1 MCMETNGGKNMNGA
15 ILAGIDY
22 GQENFEYT
30 MNELAAFTQA
40 ATIKPELT
48 ITQKLDK
55 PVSATYFGSGKLNE
69 IKNAATA
76 KDAIDLIINDELTPT
91 QLRNIEDQTNLTV
104 IDRTAL
110 ILEIFARRA
119 HTREAKLQVQIASL
133 QYRLPRLRT
142 SSLNRFDQQTA
153 GSGGGFTS
161 RGSGE
166 TQMELNRRTIQN
178 QINHLRHQ
186 LKEVEQ
192 EEQTKRKA
200 RDRSNLKTVA
210 LVGYTNAGKSTTMNG
225 LLRLTGQNEEKQVF
239 EKNMLFATLDT
250 SVRKIQFAD
259 NKQILLSDTVG
270 FVSSL
275 PHQLVEAFKTTL
287 SEAAQAD
294 LLIQVID
301 ASDPHAKEMA
311 KTTEK
316 TLHEIGVTGIPMI
329 YAFNKADLEPK
340 LSYPQIA
347 GDQITFSAQ
356 DDESLNLLIKMIKKT
371 LFADF
376 ETKTYLIPFDQGK
389 YLEQLN
395 SNASVLNT
403 DYLAKGT
410 LITAEVSPATAGI
423 LQKFEHSN

>member
-1 MCMETNGGKNMNGA
+1 MDRA
-15 ILAGIDY
+15 ILAGINS

-30 MNELAAFTQA
+30 MSELGALTEASE
-40 ATIKPELT
+40 IEPELS
-48 ITQKLDK
+48 IIQKLDK
-55 PVSATYFGSGKLNE
+55 PVAASYFGKGKLVE
-69 IKNAATA
+69 LKEAALA
-76 KDAIDLIINDELTPT
+76 KDAEMLIVNDELTPT
-91 QLRNIEDQTNLTV
+91 QLRNIEDQTGLIV

-110 ILEIFARRA
+110 ILQIFARRA
-119 HTREAKLQVQIASL
+119 RSRVAKLQVEIAAL

-153 GSGGGFTS
+153 GGGGGGFTS

-192 EEQTKRKA
+192 EELTKRQS
-200 RDRSNLKTVA
+200 RDRSGLKTVA

-225 LLRLTGQNEEKQVF
+225 LLRLTGQDEDKQVF

-259 NKQILLSDTVG
+259 NKEVLLSDTVG
-270 FVSSL
+270 FVSQL

-287 SEAAQAD
+287 AEAAQAD
-294 LLIQVID
+294 LLVQVVD
-301 ASDPHAKEMA
+301 VSDPHAKEMVA
-311 KTTEK
+311 TTEK

-329 YAFNKADLEPK
+329 YAFNKADLEPG
-340 LSYPQIA
+340 LRYPEAA
-347 GDQITFSAQ
+347 GDQLTFSAR
-356 DDESLNLLIKMIKKT
+356 DDASLEMLIKLIKDT

-376 ETKTYLIPFDQGK
+376 QTQTYLIPFSEGK

-395 SNASVLNT
+395 SKATVLKT
-403 DYLAKGT
+403 DYTEEGT
-410 LITAEVSPATAGI
+410 LITAEVSPQLAGI
-423 LQKFEHSN
+423 LSRFVQD

>member
-1 MCMETNGGKNMNGA
+1 MDRA
-15 ILAGIDY
+15 ILAGINS

-30 MNELAAFTQA
+30 MSELGALTEASE
-40 ATIKPELT
+40 IEPELS
-48 ITQKLDK
+48 IIQKLDK
-55 PVSATYFGSGKLNE
+55 PVAASYFGKGKLVE
-69 IKNAATA
+69 LKEAALA
-76 KDAIDLIINDELTPT
+76 KDAEMLIVNDELTPT
-91 QLRNIEDQTNLTV
+91 QLRNIEDQTGLIV

-110 ILEIFARRA
+110 ILQIFARRA
-119 HTREAKLQVQIASL
+119 RSRVAKLQVEIAAL

-153 GSGGGFTS
+153 GGGGGGFTS

-192 EEQTKRKA
+192 EELTKRHA
-200 RDRSNLKTVA
+200 RDRSGLKTVA

-225 LLRLTGQNEEKQVF
+225 LLRLTGQNEDKQVF

-259 NKQILLSDTVG
+259 NKEVLLSDTVG
-270 FVSSL
+270 FVSQL

-287 SEAAQAD
+287 AEAAQAD
-294 LLIQVID
+294 LLVQVVD
-301 ASDPHAKEMA
+301 VSDPHAKEMVA
-311 KTTEK
+311 TTEK
-316 TLHEIGVTGIPMI
+316 TLHEIGVKGIPMI
-329 YAFNKADLEPK
+329 YAFNKADLEPG
-340 LSYPQIA
+340 LRYPEIA
-347 GDQITFSAQ
+347 GDQLTFSAR
-356 DDESLNLLIKMIKKT
+356 DDASLEMLIKLIKDT

-376 ETKTYLIPFDQGK
+376 QTQTYLIPFSEGK

-395 SNASVLNT
+395 SKATVLKT
-403 DYLAKGT
+403 DYTAEGT
-410 LITAEVSPATAGI
+410 LITAEVSPQLAGI
-423 LQKFEHSN
+423 LSRFVQD

>member
-1 MCMETNGGKNMNGA
+1 MDRA
-15 ILAGIDY
+15 ILAGINS

-30 MNELAAFTQA
+30 MSELGALTEASE
-40 ATIKPELT
+40 IEPELSL
-48 ITQKLDK
+48 IQKLDK
-55 PVSATYFGSGKLNE
+55 PVAASYFGKGKLVE
-69 IKNAATA
+69 LKEAALA
-76 KDAIDLIINDELTPT
+76 KDAEMLIVNDELTPT
-91 QLRNIEDQTNLTV
+91 QLRNIEDQTGLIV

-110 ILEIFARRA
+110 ILQIFARRA
-119 HTREAKLQVQIASL
+119 RSRVAKLQVEIAAL

-153 GSGGGFTS
+153 GGGGGGFTS

-192 EEQTKRKA
+192 EELTKRHA
-200 RDRSNLKTVA
+200 RDRSGLKTVA

-225 LLRLTGQNEEKQVF
+225 LLRLTGQNEDKQVF

-259 NKQILLSDTVG
+259 NKEVLLSDTVG
-270 FVSSL
+270 FVSQL

-287 SEAAQAD
+287 AEAAQAD
-294 LLIQVID
+294 LLVQVVD
-301 ASDPHAKEMA
+301 VSDPHAKEMVA
-311 KTTEK
+311 TTEK
-316 TLHEIGVTGIPMI
+316 TLHEIGVKGIPMI
-329 YAFNKADLEPK
+329 YAFNKADLEPG
-340 LSYPQIA
+340 LRYPEIA
-347 GDQITFSAQ
+347 GDQLTFSAR
-356 DDESLNLLIKMIKKT
+356 DDASLEMLIKLIKDT

-376 ETKTYLIPFDQGK
+376 QTQTYLIPFSQGK

-395 SNASVLNT
+395 SKATVLKT
-403 DYLAKGT
+403 DYTAEGT
-410 LITAEVSPATAGI
+410 LITAEVSPQLAGI
-423 LQKFEHSN
+423 LSRFVQD

>member
-1 MCMETNGGKNMNGA
+1 MDRA
-15 ILAGIDY
+15 IIAGIDN
-22 GQENFEYT
+22 GHENFEYK
-30 MNELAAFTQA
+30 MSELAALAKA
-40 ATIKPELT
+40 ATISPELT

-55 PVSATYFGSGKLNE
+55 PVSASYFGSGKLIE
-69 IKNAATA
+69 LKNAAEA
-76 KDAIDLIINDELTPT
+76 KEANDLIVNDELTPT
-91 QLRNIEDQTNLTV
+91 QLRNIEDETGLTV

-153 GSGGGFTS
+153 GSSGGGFTS
-161 RGSGE
+161 RGAGE

-178 QINHLRHQ
+178 QITHLRHQ

-200 RDRSNLKTVA
+200 RDSSGIKTVA

-225 LLRLTGQNEEKQVF
+225 LLRLTGEPKEKQVF

-250 SVRKIQFAD
+250 SVRKVQFDD
-259 NKQILLSDTVG
+259 NKEILLSDTVG

-287 SEAAQAD
+287 AEAAQAD
-294 LLIQVID
+294 LLVQVID
-301 ASDPHAKEMA
+301 VSDPHAKEMV
-311 KTTEK
+311 KTTEE
-316 TLHEIGVTGIPMI
+316 TLREIGVTGIPMI
-329 YAFNKADLEPK
+329 YAFNKADMEPQ
-340 LSYPQIA
+340 LRYPEIA
-347 GDQITFSAQ
+347 GDQITYSAR
-356 DDESLNLLIKMIKKT
+356 DDDSLKLLIKMVKDK

-376 ETKTYLIPFDQGK
+376 MTKTYLIPFDQGR

-395 SNASVLNT
+395 SNSSVLKT
-403 DYLAKGT
+403 DYTADGT
-410 LITAEVSPATAGI
+410 VITAEVSPTTASI
-423 LQKFEHSN
+423 LQKFENS

>member
-1 MCMETNGGKNMNGA
+1 MDRA
-15 ILAGIDY
+15 ILAGINS

-30 MNELAAFTQA
+30 MSELGALTEASE
-40 ATIKPELT
+40 IEPELS
-48 ITQKLDK
+48 IIQKLDK
-55 PVSATYFGSGKLNE
+55 PVAASYFGKGKLVE
-69 IKNAATA
+69 LKEAALA
-76 KDAIDLIINDELTPT
+76 KDAEMLIVNDELTPT
-91 QLRNIEDQTNLTV
+91 QLRNIEDQTGLIV

-110 ILEIFARRA
+110 ILQIFARRA
-119 HTREAKLQVQIASL
+119 RSRVAKLQVEIAAL

-153 GSGGGFTS
+153 GGGGGGFTS

-192 EEQTKRKA
+192 EELTKRHA
-200 RDRSNLKTVA
+200 RDRSGLKTVA

-225 LLRLTGQNEEKQVF
+225 LLRLTGQNEDKQVF

-259 NKQILLSDTVG
+259 NKEVLLSDTVG
-270 FVSSL
+270 FVSQL

-287 SEAAQAD
+287 AEAAQAD
-294 LLIQVID
+294 LLVQVVD
-301 ASDPHAKEMA
+301 VSDPHAKEMVA
-311 KTTEK
+311 TTEK
-316 TLHEIGVTGIPMI
+316 TLHEIGVKGIPMI
-329 YAFNKADLEPK
+329 YAFNKADLEPG
-340 LSYPQIA
+340 LRYPEIA
-347 GDQITFSAQ
+347 GDQLTFSAR
-356 DDESLNLLIKMIKKT
+356 DDASLEMLIKLIKDT

-376 ETKTYLIPFDQGK
+376 QTQTYLIPFSQGK

-395 SNASVLNT
+395 SKATVLKT
-403 DYLAKGT
+403 DYTAEGT
-410 LITAEVSPATAGI
+410 LITAEVSPQLAGI
-423 LQKFEHSN
+423 LSRFVQD

>member
-1 MCMETNGGKNMNGA
+1 MDRA
-15 ILAGIDY
+15 ILAGINS

-30 MNELAAFTQA
+30 MSELGALTEASE
-40 ATIKPELT
+40 IEPELS
-48 ITQKLDK
+48 IIQKLDK
-55 PVSATYFGSGKLNE
+55 PVAASYFGKGKLVE
-69 IKNAATA
+69 LKEAALA
-76 KDAIDLIINDELTPT
+76 KDAEMLIVNDELTPT
-91 QLRNIEDQTNLTV
+91 QLRNIEDQTGLIV

-110 ILEIFARRA
+110 ILQIFARRA
-119 HTREAKLQVQIASL
+119 RSRVAKLQVEIAAL

-153 GSGGGFTS
+153 GGGGGGFTS

-192 EEQTKRKA
+192 EELTKRHA
-200 RDRSNLKTVA
+200 RDRSGLKTVS

-225 LLRLTGQNEEKQVF
+225 LLRLTGQNEDKQVF

-259 NKQILLSDTVG
+259 NKEVLLSDTVG
-270 FVSSL
+270 FVSQL

-287 SEAAQAD
+287 AEAAQAD
-294 LLIQVID
+294 LLVQVVD
-301 ASDPHAKEMA
+301 VSDPHAKEMVA
-311 KTTEK
+311 TTEK
-316 TLHEIGVTGIPMI
+316 TLHEIGVKGIPMI
-329 YAFNKADLEPK
+329 YAFNKADLEPG
-340 LSYPQIA
+340 LRYPEIA
-347 GDQITFSAQ
+347 GDQLTFSAR
-356 DDESLNLLIKMIKKT
+356 DDASLEMLIKLIKDT

-376 ETKTYLIPFDQGK
+376 QTQTYLIPFSQGK

-395 SNASVLNT
+395 SKATVLKT
-403 DYLAKGT
+403 DYTAEGT
-410 LITAEVSPATAGI
+410 LITAEVSPQLAGI
-423 LQKFEHSN
+423 LSRFVQD